1 MAVPAL
7 RTLVFSFLIEGVVLT
22 TDDLLV
28 RADLAEDTVLPP
40 AALPEDIP
48 VEAWT
53 RFAELLLFLLTVLL
67 FPMPPLSD
75 ELLPNTLSEP
85 VWCLDPYH
93 TSLWWSTFPMC
104 PGPWP

>member
-1 MAVPAL
+1 
-7 RTLVFSFLIEGVVLT
+7 
-22 TDDLLV
+22 
-28 RADLAEDTVLPP
+28 
-40 AALPEDIP
+40 
-48 VEAWT
+48 
-53 RFAELLLFLLTVLL
+53 VLL